1 MNVETLKDISK
12 EELIFNLMKNLDESW
27 TNRKKFLVSNEGRIQ
42 ENDKYIKS
50 NELLNKAKNKL
61 ELVES
66 QFESQLKKTENQ
78 LKKTENQ
85 LKKTEN
91 QLQANVNK
99 SNQLKLEIKKYK
111 NRLENKN
118 KIVNDLKIENNRL
131 ITHNLELEYFSGD
144 GRSITQK
151 LISKFPSL
159 FILVNFNKT
168 GFKNALLTI
177 KGFKSIKRNKLF
189 DIGYYLNNNRDIK
202 RSGVDPLLHYLYHG
216 FKEKRDPSSRFKN
229 SYYLE
234 RYPDVKNSKNKSF
247 VTL

>member
-1 MNVETLKDISK
+1 MKGFKQSIKKYKPIIWVEVSLDTVTNVLDILKKNDYYIMANNNFNLLAMHKNECRDFKEISK

-177 KGFKSIKRNKLF
+177 KGFKS
-189 DIGYYLNNNRDIK
+189 
-202 RSGVDPLLHYLYHG
+202 
-216 FKEKRDPSSRFKN
+216 
-229 SYYLE
+229 
-234 RYPDVKNSKNKSF
+234 
-247 VTL
+247 